1 MTIYDGVMGLIVLYT
16 IVHGFWRG
24 AAWQIAPIV
33 SLVAGYM
40 IAMPMSVTAAH
51 YFGQPPLNRLFALVT
66 IYILVSLTVYLFF
79 RSFREGVEKAQL
91 TEFDRH
97 LGAILGGL
105 KGVIVTLSAT
115 CILLIWFPPSRETIL
130 KSNSSTIASKLIST
144 IYPVLPHAMH
154 LILEPYL
161 HKLGDQLPIE
171 LQDSHNA
178 PGFERATTTTGR
190 SQPKTVFKRVQMAG
204 HPVIGGRLVARAV
217 DQPPGLRATGEVG
230 GKTIVARQ
238 GRHLRFQPTRFGHRL
253 GNMQVAVHSVAVY
266 AEGGD
271 ALINQAHRLQRHVPG
286 QPGVAAAELM
296 LNRALPTG
304 KAGNG
309 LSAVAPRGAAA
320 SSVGLQHHHA
330 HTALSEFNGRRQ
342 PGEASPHHQHIGH

>member
-16 IVHGFWRG
+16 VVTGFWRG

-40 IAMPMSVTAAH
+40 VAMPMSVTAAH

-115 CILLIWFPPSRETIL
+115 CVLLIYVPPSREIIL

-171 LQDSHNA
+171 LTDPHHDD
-178 PGFERATTTTGR
+178 GFQRSTTTSR
-190 SQPKTVFKRVQMAG
+190 RQPKTLPAPRPSRSDVNNFLQPTTLDDEFDTHLVPRNRTPSRTPTLREEDDYQLPARRNNTAPRDYIPDEPVQAPTTSRPKRPIPRSAEEVDPFEAAD
-204 HPVIGGRLVARAV
+204 PDKAAGRLR
-217 DQPPGLRATGEVG
+217 
-230 GKTIVARQ
+230 
-238 GRHLRFQPTRFGHRL
+238 
-253 GNMQVAVHSVAVY
+253 
-266 AEGGD
+266 
-271 ALINQAHRLQRHVPG
+271 
-286 QPGVAAAELM
+286 
-296 LNRALPTG
+296 
-304 KAGNG
+304 
-309 LSAVAPRGAAA
+309 
-320 SSVGLQHHHA
+320 
-330 HTALSEFNGRRQ
+330 
-342 PGEASPHHQHIGH
+342 

>member
-171 LQDSHNA
+171 LQDPHNA
-178 PGFERATTTTGR
+178 PGFERATTTTSR
-190 SQPKTVFKRVQMAG
+190 SQPKTLPRSQPRQPLDDGRSRLQPTSFDDDDAAPVRRPRTAPQSPTPRSPRMQEEDDFTLPARRNNTAPRDYAPDDSFNPPTTARPIKTPVQRSAEEDD
-204 HPVIGGRLVARAV
+204 PFEAANP
-217 DQPPGLRATGEVG
+217 DRATG
-230 GKTIVARQ
+230 T
-238 GRHLRFQPTRFGHRL
+238 TR
-253 GNMQVAVHSVAVY
+253 
-266 AEGGD
+266 
-271 ALINQAHRLQRHVPG
+271 
-286 QPGVAAAELM
+286 
-296 LNRALPTG
+296 
-304 KAGNG
+304 
-309 LSAVAPRGAAA
+309 
-320 SSVGLQHHHA
+320 
-330 HTALSEFNGRRQ
+330 
-342 PGEASPHHQHIGH
+342 

>member
-66 IYILVSLTVYLFF
+66 IYMIVSLTVYLFF

-115 CILLIWFPPSRETIL
+115 CILLIYVPPSRETIL

-171 LQDSHNA
+171 LQDPHNA
-178 PGFERATTTTGR
+178 PGFERATTTTSR
-190 SQPKTVFKRVQMAG
+190 SQPKTLPRTQPRQPLDDGRSVLQPTSFDDDYAAPVRRTRTAPQSPTPRTSLPREEDDFTLPTRRNNTAPRDYAPDDSFNPPTTARPAKKPVQRSAEEDD
-204 HPVIGGRLVARAV
+204 PFEAANP
-217 DQPPGLRATGEVG
+217 DRATG
-230 GKTIVARQ
+230 TIR
-238 GRHLRFQPTRFGHRL
+238 
-253 GNMQVAVHSVAVY
+253 
-266 AEGGD
+266 
-271 ALINQAHRLQRHVPG
+271 
-286 QPGVAAAELM
+286 
-296 LNRALPTG
+296 
-304 KAGNG
+304 
-309 LSAVAPRGAAA
+309 
-320 SSVGLQHHHA
+320 
-330 HTALSEFNGRRQ
+330 
-342 PGEASPHHQHIGH
+342 

>member
-171 LQDSHNA
+171 LQDPHNA
-178 PGFERATTTTGR
+178 PGFERATTTTSR
-190 SQPKTVFKRVQMAG
+190 SQPKTLPRKQPRQPLDDGRSRLQPTSFDDDDAAPVRRPRTAPQSPTPRSPRMQEEDDFTLPARRNNTAPRDYAPDDSFNPPTTARPIKKPVQRSAEEDD
-204 HPVIGGRLVARAV
+204 PFEAANP
-217 DQPPGLRATGEVG
+217 DRATG
-230 GKTIVARQ
+230 TIR
-238 GRHLRFQPTRFGHRL
+238 
-253 GNMQVAVHSVAVY
+253 
-266 AEGGD
+266 
-271 ALINQAHRLQRHVPG
+271 
-286 QPGVAAAELM
+286 
-296 LNRALPTG
+296 
-304 KAGNG
+304 
-309 LSAVAPRGAAA
+309 
-320 SSVGLQHHHA
+320 
-330 HTALSEFNGRRQ
+330 
-342 PGEASPHHQHIGH
+342 

>member
-171 LQDSHNA
+171 LQDPHNA
-178 PGFERATTTTGR
+178 PGFERATTTTSR
-190 SQPKTVFKRVQMAG
+190 SQPKTLPRTQPRQPLDDGRSRLQPTSFDDDDAAPVRRPRTAPQSPTPRSPRMQEEDDFTLPARRNNTAPRDYAPDDSFNPPTTARPIKKPVQRSAEEDD
-204 HPVIGGRLVARAV
+204 PFEAANP
-217 DQPPGLRATGEVG
+217 DRATG
-230 GKTIVARQ
+230 T
-238 GRHLRFQPTRFGHRL
+238 
-253 GNMQVAVHSVAVY
+253 
-266 AEGGD
+266 
-271 ALINQAHRLQRHVPG
+271 
-286 QPGVAAAELM
+286 
-296 LNRALPTG
+296 NR
-304 KAGNG
+304 
-309 LSAVAPRGAAA
+309 
-320 SSVGLQHHHA
+320 
-330 HTALSEFNGRRQ
+330 
-342 PGEASPHHQHIGH
+342 

>member
-171 LQDSHNA
+171 LQDPHHA
-178 PGFERATTTTGR
+178 PGFERATTTNRNQPKSLPRTPSRQPLDDGR
-190 SQPKTVFKRVQMAG
+190 SRLQPTSFDDDYAAPVRRTRTAPQTPTPRTSLPPAEDDFTLPARRNNTAPRDYAPDDSFNPPTTARPAKKPVQRSAEEDD
-204 HPVIGGRLVARAV
+204 PFEAANP
-217 DQPPGLRATGEVG
+217 DRATG
-230 GKTIVARQ
+230 T
-238 GRHLRFQPTRFGHRL
+238 TR
-253 GNMQVAVHSVAVY
+253 
-266 AEGGD
+266 
-271 ALINQAHRLQRHVPG
+271 
-286 QPGVAAAELM
+286 
-296 LNRALPTG
+296 
-304 KAGNG
+304 
-309 LSAVAPRGAAA
+309 
-320 SSVGLQHHHA
+320 
-330 HTALSEFNGRRQ
+330 
-342 PGEASPHHQHIGH
+342 